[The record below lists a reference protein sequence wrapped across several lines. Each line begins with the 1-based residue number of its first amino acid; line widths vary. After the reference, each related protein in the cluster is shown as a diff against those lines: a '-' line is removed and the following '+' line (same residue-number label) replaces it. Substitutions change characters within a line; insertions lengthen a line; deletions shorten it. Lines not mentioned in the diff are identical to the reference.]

1 MREGLRGGL
10 RILGGLGNAETLDKT
25 KTTLSVT
32 HSLHAYMQE

>member
-10 RILGGLGNAETLDKT
+10 RILGGLGNVETLDKT